1 MNKKVLTLS
10 AALLLA
16 GSLTA
21 VAQTV
26 NNDGEIT
33 YRSRVV
39 KGATLDDAISDVT
52 TINPDY
58 YYQLEVGDTED
69 TNAENLVLS
78 ADRDYATGKV
88 YLTVKSKTDAVLSHT
103 LWQIKVTD
111 TSANGRVYTYV
122 NKETG
127 YELAYDHTK
136 ALDYWKYAAQME
148 QGTEPDLKELGS
160 LLKMPPNFPVVSA
173 IGVGIQPTKT
183 RKNWIIRTS
192 ILIFTMRPTRS

>member
-1 MNKKVLTLS
+1 M
-10 AALLLA
+10 AR
-16 GSLTA
+16 
-21 VAQTV
+21 TV

-69 TNAENLVLS
+69 VNAEGLVLS

-122 NKETG
+122 NK
-127 YELAYDHTK
+127 
-136 ALDYWKYAAQME
+136 
-148 QGTEPDLKELGS
+148 GS
-160 LLKMPPNFPVVSA
+160 EVTNWPTTIRKRWT
-173 IGVGIQPTKT
+173 IG
-183 RKNWIIRTS
+183 S
-192 ILIFTMRPTRS
+192 